1 MRNKLLNTL
10 ILIAATALSTS
21 ASAHL
26 GTDSGTHHTLV
37 DGLLHPLTGLDH
49 LAAML
54 AVGLWSALSA
64 TSARRIWLAPVA
76 FAGMLLVG
84 ALLGLNGLALP
95 AVEPM
100 IAASLLVMGLLV
112 ATRLRVPGPVAAL
125 LVGAF
130 AAFHG
135 LAHGYELAGE
145 PGAALTLA
153 GMLSATV
160 LLHGTGLAA
169 GWALRHRHVWLAR
182 AAGAGRSGRERSAA
196 PAGRCRRGGSAAI
209 AGR

>member
-1 MRNKLLNTL
+1 MLNKNRKTI
-10 ILIAATALSTS
+10 ILIAAYALSTY
-21 ASAHL
+21 AIAHP
-26 GTDSGTHHTLV
+26 GHEVDAHGISFM

-84 ALLGLNGLALP
+84 ALLGLNGLELP

-112 ATRLRVPGPVAAL
+112 ATRAKLPLAVTAGV
-125 LVGAF
+125 VGVF
-130 AAFHG
+130 AVFHG
-135 LAHGYELAGE
+135 IAHGTELAGGGNGFA
-145 PGAALTLA
+145 PLLGMLVATIALHLA
-153 GMLSATV
+153 GVGLGLALRSHSVWWPRVVGGLTALLGGAF
-160 LLHGTGLAA
+160 LLHL
-169 GWALRHRHVWLAR
+169 V
-182 AAGAGRSGRERSAA
+182 
-196 PAGRCRRGGSAAI
+196 
-209 AGR
+209 

>member
-1 MRNKLLNTL
+1 MRRIPLKTI
-10 ILIAATALSTS
+10 ILIAAYALSTY
-21 ASAHL
+21 AAAHP
-26 GTDSGTHHTLV
+26 GHEVDAHGISFM

-84 ALLGLNGLALP
+84 ALLGLNGLELP

-112 ATRLRVPGPVAAL
+112 ATRAKLPLAVTAGV
-125 LVGAF
+125 VGVF
-130 AAFHG
+130 AVFHG
-135 LAHGYELAGE
+135 IAHGTELAGGGNGFA
-145 PGAALTLA
+145 PLLGMLVATIALHLA
-153 GMLSATV
+153 GVGIGLALRAHSVWWPRVVGGLTALLGGAF
-160 LLHGTGLAA
+160 LLHL
-169 GWALRHRHVWLAR
+169 V
-182 AAGAGRSGRERSAA
+182 
-196 PAGRCRRGGSAAI
+196 
-209 AGR
+209 

>member
-1 MRNKLLNTL
+1 MRRIPLKTI
-10 ILIAATALSTS
+10 ILIAAYALSTY
-21 ASAHL
+21 AAAHP
-26 GTDSGTHHTLV
+26 GHEVDAHGISFM

-112 ATRLRVPGPVAAL
+112 ATRAKLPLAVTAGV
-125 LVGAF
+125 VGVF
-130 AAFHG
+130 AVFHG
-135 LAHGYELAGE
+135 IAHGTELAG
-145 PGAALTLA
+145 G
-153 GMLSATV
+153 GTV
-160 LLHGTGLAA
+160 LRRCWACWLPPSRCTWRVWASAWRCAATACGGHGWWA
-169 GWALRHRHVWLAR
+169 G
-182 AAGAGRSGRERSAA
+182 
-196 PAGRCRRGGSAAI
+196 
-209 AGR
+209 

>member
-64 TSARRIWLAPVA
+64 TSARRMWLAPVA

-112 ATRLRVPGPVAAL
+112 ATRAQLPVAVTAGV
-125 LVGAF
+125 VGVF
-130 AAFHG
+130 AVFHG
-135 LAHGYELAGE
+135 IAHGTELAGGGNGFA
-145 PGAALTLA
+145 PLLGMLVATIALHLA
-153 GMLSATV
+153 GVGLGLALRSHSVWWPRVVGGLTALLGGAF
-160 LLHGTGLAA
+160 LLHL
-169 GWALRHRHVWLAR
+169 V
-182 AAGAGRSGRERSAA
+182 
-196 PAGRCRRGGSAAI
+196 
-209 AGR
+209 

>member
-1 MRNKLLNTL
+1 MRRIPLKTI
-10 ILIAATALSTS
+10 ILIAAYALSTY
-21 ASAHL
+21 AAAHP
-26 GTDSGTHHTLV
+26 GHEVDAHGISFM

-112 ATRLRVPGPVAAL
+112 ATRAQLPLAVTAGV
-125 LVGAF
+125 VGVF
-130 AAFHG
+130 AVFHG
-135 LAHGYELAGE
+135 IAHGTELAGGGNGFA
-145 PGAALTLA
+145 PLLGMLVATIALHLA
-153 GMLSATV
+153 GVGLGLALRSHSVWWPRVVGGLTALLGGAF
-160 LLHGTGLAA
+160 LLHL
-169 GWALRHRHVWLAR
+169 V
-182 AAGAGRSGRERSAA
+182 
-196 PAGRCRRGGSAAI
+196 
-209 AGR
+209 

>member
-64 TSARRIWLAPVA
+64 TSARRIWLAPVP
-76 FAGMLLVG
+76 FVGMLLVG

-112 ATRLRVPGPVAAL
+112 ATRAKLPLAVTAGV
-125 LVGAF
+125 VGVF
-130 AAFHG
+130 AVFHG
-135 LAHGYELAGE
+135 IAHGTELAGGGNGFA
-145 PGAALTLA
+145 PLLGMLVATIALHLA
-153 GMLSATV
+153 GVGLGLALRSHSVWWPRVVGGLTALLGGAF
-160 LLHGTGLAA
+160 LLHL
-169 GWALRHRHVWLAR
+169 V
-182 AAGAGRSGRERSAA
+182 
-196 PAGRCRRGGSAAI
+196 
-209 AGR
+209 

>member
-84 ALLGLNGLALP
+84 ALLGLNGMELP

-112 ATRLRVPGPVAAL
+112 ATRAQLPLAVTAGV
-125 LVGAF
+125 VGVF
-130 AAFHG
+130 AVFHG
-135 LAHGYELAGE
+135 IAHGTELAGGGNGFA
-145 PGAALTLA
+145 PLLGMLVATIALHLA
-153 GMLSATV
+153 GVGLGLALRSHSVWWPRVVGGLTALLGGAF
-160 LLHGTGLAA
+160 LLHL
-169 GWALRHRHVWLAR
+169 V
-182 AAGAGRSGRERSAA
+182 
-196 PAGRCRRGGSAAI
+196 
-209 AGR
+209 

>member
-84 ALLGLNGLALP
+84 ALLGLNGMELP

-112 ATRLRVPGPVAAL
+112 ATRAKLPLAVTAGV
-125 LVGAF
+125 VGVF
-130 AAFHG
+130 AVFHG
-135 LAHGYELAGE
+135 IAHGTELAGGGNGFA
-145 PGAALTLA
+145 PLLGMLVATIALHLA
-153 GMLSATV
+153 GVGVGVALRSHSVWWPRVVGGLTALLGGAF
-160 LLHGTGLAA
+160 LLHL
-169 GWALRHRHVWLAR
+169 V
-182 AAGAGRSGRERSAA
+182 
-196 PAGRCRRGGSAAI
+196 
-209 AGR
+209 

>member
-1 MRNKLLNTL
+1 MLNKNRKTI
-10 ILIAATALSTS
+10 ILIAAYALSTY
-21 ASAHL
+21 AIAHP
-26 GTDSGTHHTLV
+26 GHEVDAHGISFM

-84 ALLGLNGLALP
+84 ALLGLNGLELP

-112 ATRLRVPGPVAAL
+112 ATRAQLPLAVTAGV
-125 LVGAF
+125 VGVF
-130 AAFHG
+130 AVFHG
-135 LAHGYELAGE
+135 IAHGTELAGGGNGFA
-145 PGAALTLA
+145 PLLGMLVATIALHLA
-153 GMLSATV
+153 GVGLGLALRSHSVWWPRVVGGLTALLGGAF
-160 LLHGTGLAA
+160 LLHL
-169 GWALRHRHVWLAR
+169 V
-182 AAGAGRSGRERSAA
+182 
-196 PAGRCRRGGSAAI
+196 
-209 AGR
+209 

>member
-64 TSARRIWLAPVA
+64 TSARRMWLAPVA

-112 ATRLRVPGPVAAL
+112 ATRAKLPLAVTAGV
-125 LVGAF
+125 VGVF
-130 AAFHG
+130 AVFHG
-135 LAHGYELAGE
+135 IAHGTELAGGGNGFA
-145 PGAALTLA
+145 PLLGMLVATIALHLA
-153 GMLSATV
+153 GVGLGLALRSHSVWWPRVVGGLTALLGCAF
-160 LLHGTGLAA
+160 LLHL
-169 GWALRHRHVWLAR
+169 V
-182 AAGAGRSGRERSAA
+182 
-196 PAGRCRRGGSAAI
+196 
-209 AGR
+209 

>member
-64 TSARRIWLAPVA
+64 TSARRMWLAPVA

-112 ATRLRVPGPVAAL
+112 ATRAQLPLAVTAGV
-125 LVGAF
+125 VGVF
-130 AAFHG
+130 AVFHG
-135 LAHGYELAGE
+135 IAHGTELAGGGNGFA
-145 PGAALTLA
+145 PLLGMLVATIALHLA
-153 GMLSATV
+153 GVGLGLALRSHSVWWPRVVGGLTALLGGAF
-160 LLHGTGLAA
+160 LLHL
-169 GWALRHRHVWLAR
+169 V
-182 AAGAGRSGRERSAA
+182 
-196 PAGRCRRGGSAAI
+196 
-209 AGR
+209 

>member
-1 MRNKLLNTL
+1 MRRIPLKTI
-10 ILIAATALSTS
+10 ILIAAYALSTY
-21 ASAHL
+21 AAAHP
-26 GTDSGTHHTLV
+26 GHEVDAHSISFM

-112 ATRLRVPGPVAAL
+112 ATRAKLPLAVTAGV
-125 LVGAF
+125 VGVF
-130 AAFHG
+130 AVFHG
-135 LAHGYELAGE
+135 IAHGTELAGGGNGFA
-145 PGAALTLA
+145 PLLGMLVATIALHLA
-153 GMLSATV
+153 GVGLGLALRSHSVWWPRVVGGLTALLGGAF
-160 LLHGTGLAA
+160 LLHL
-169 GWALRHRHVWLAR
+169 V
-182 AAGAGRSGRERSAA
+182 
-196 PAGRCRRGGSAAI
+196 
-209 AGR
+209 

>member
-1 MRNKLLNTL
+1 MLNKNRKTI
-10 ILIAATALSTS
+10 ILIAAYALSTY
-21 ASAHL
+21 AIAHP
-26 GTDSGTHHTLV
+26 GHEVDAHGISFM

-84 ALLGLNGLALP
+84 ALLGLNGMELP

-112 ATRLRVPGPVAAL
+112 ATRAKLPVAVTAGV
-125 LVGAF
+125 VGVF
-130 AAFHG
+130 AVFHG
-135 LAHGYELAGE
+135 VAHGTELAGGGNGFA
-145 PGAALTLA
+145 PLLGMLVATIALHLA
-153 GMLSATV
+153 GVGLGLALRSHSVWWPRVVGGLTALLGGAF
-160 LLHGTGLAA
+160 LLHL
-169 GWALRHRHVWLAR
+169 V
-182 AAGAGRSGRERSAA
+182 
-196 PAGRCRRGGSAAI
+196 
-209 AGR
+209 

>member
-1 MRNKLLNTL
+1 MLNKNRKTI
-10 ILIAATALSTS
+10 ILIATYAFSTY
-21 ASAHL
+21 AAAHP
-26 GTDSGTHHTLV
+26 GHEVDAHGISFM

-112 ATRLRVPGPVAAL
+112 ATRAQLPLAVTAGV
-125 LVGAF
+125 VGVF
-130 AAFHG
+130 AVFHG
-135 LAHGYELAGE
+135 IAHGTELAGGGNGFA
-145 PGAALTLA
+145 PLLGMLVATIALHLA
-153 GMLSATV
+153 GVGLGLALRSHSVWWPRVVGGLTALLGGAF
-160 LLHGTGLAA
+160 LLHL
-169 GWALRHRHVWLAR
+169 V
-182 AAGAGRSGRERSAA
+182 
-196 PAGRCRRGGSAAI
+196 
-209 AGR
+209 

>member
-84 ALLGLNGLALP
+84 ALLGLNGLELP

-112 ATRLRVPGPVAAL
+112 ATRAKLPLAVTAGV
-125 LVGAF
+125 VGVF
-130 AAFHG
+130 AVFHG
-135 LAHGYELAGE
+135 IAHGTELAGGGNGFA
-145 PGAALTLA
+145 PLLGMLVATIALHLA
-153 GMLSATV
+153 GVGLGLARRSHRVWWPRVVGGLTALLGGAF
-160 LLHGTGLAA
+160 LLHL
-169 GWALRHRHVWLAR
+169 V
-182 AAGAGRSGRERSAA
+182 
-196 PAGRCRRGGSAAI
+196 
-209 AGR
+209 

>member
-112 ATRLRVPGPVAAL
+112 ATRAKLPLAVTAGV
-125 LVGAF
+125 VGVF
-130 AAFHG
+130 AVFHG
-135 LAHGYELAGE
+135 IAHGTELAGGGNGFA
-145 PGAALTLA
+145 PLLGMLVATIALHLA
-153 GMLSATV
+153 GVGIGLALRSHSVWWPRVVGGLTALLGGAF
-160 LLHGTGLAA
+160 LLHL
-169 GWALRHRHVWLAR
+169 V
-182 AAGAGRSGRERSAA
+182 
-196 PAGRCRRGGSAAI
+196 
-209 AGR
+209 

>member
-21 ASAHL
+21 SIAHL

-84 ALLGLNGLALP
+84 ALLGLNGMELP

-112 ATRLRVPGPVAAL
+112 ATRAQLSVAVTAGV
-125 LVGAF
+125 VGVF
-130 AAFHG
+130 AVFHG
-135 LAHGYELAGE
+135 IAHGTELAGGGSGFA
-145 PGAALTLA
+145 PLLGMLIATIALHLA
-153 GMLSATV
+153 GVGIGLAVRRHSVWWPRVVGGLTALLGGAF
-160 LLHGTGLAA
+160 LLHL
-169 GWALRHRHVWLAR
+169 V
-182 AAGAGRSGRERSAA
+182 
-196 PAGRCRRGGSAAI
+196 
-209 AGR
+209 

>member
-84 ALLGLNGLALP
+84 ALLGLNGLELP

-112 ATRLRVPGPVAAL
+112 ATRAKLPLAVTAGV
-125 LVGAF
+125 VGVF
-130 AAFHG
+130 AVFHG
-135 LAHGYELAGE
+135 IAHGTELAGGGNGFA
-145 PGAALTLA
+145 PLLGMLVATIALHLA
-153 GMLSATV
+153 GVGLGLALRSHSVWWPRVVGGLTALLGGAF
-160 LLHGTGLAA
+160 LLHL
-169 GWALRHRHVWLAR
+169 V
-182 AAGAGRSGRERSAA
+182 
-196 PAGRCRRGGSAAI
+196 
-209 AGR
+209 

>member
-112 ATRLRVPGPVAAL
+112 ATRAKLPLAVTAGV
-125 LVGAF
+125 VGVF
-130 AAFHG
+130 AVFHG
-135 LAHGYELAGE
+135 IAHGTELAGGGNGFA
-145 PGAALTLA
+145 PLLGMLVATIALHLA
-153 GMLSATV
+153 GVGLGLALRSHSVWWPRVVGGLTALLGCAF
-160 LLHGTGLAA
+160 LLHL
-169 GWALRHRHVWLAR
+169 V
-182 AAGAGRSGRERSAA
+182 
-196 PAGRCRRGGSAAI
+196 
-209 AGR
+209 

>member
-112 ATRLRVPGPVAAL
+112 ATRAKLPLAVTAGV
-125 LVGAF
+125 VGVF
-130 AAFHG
+130 AVFHG
-135 LAHGYELAGE
+135 IAHGTELAGGGNGFA
-145 PGAALTLA
+145 PLLGMLGATIALHLA
-153 GMLSATV
+153 GVGLGLALRSHSVWWPRVVGGLTALLGGAF
-160 LLHGTGLAA
+160 LLHL
-169 GWALRHRHVWLAR
+169 V
-182 AAGAGRSGRERSAA
+182 
-196 PAGRCRRGGSAAI
+196 
-209 AGR
+209 

>member
-1 MRNKLLNTL
+1 MRRAPLKTI
-10 ILIAATALSTS
+10 ILIAAYALSTY
-21 ASAHL
+21 AVAHP
-26 GTDSGTHHTLV
+26 GHEVDVHSISFM

-112 ATRLRVPGPVAAL
+112 ATRAQLPVAVTAGV
-125 LVGAF
+125 VGVF
-130 AAFHG
+130 AVFHG
-135 LAHGYELAGE
+135 IAHGTELAGGGNGFA
-145 PGAALTLA
+145 PLLGMLVATIALHLA
-153 GMLSATV
+153 GVGLGLALRSHSVWWPRVVGGLTALLGGAF
-160 LLHGTGLAA
+160 LLHL
-169 GWALRHRHVWLAR
+169 V
-182 AAGAGRSGRERSAA
+182 
-196 PAGRCRRGGSAAI
+196 
-209 AGR
+209 

>member
-1 MRNKLLNTL
+1 MRRAPLKTI
-10 ILIAATALSTS
+10 ILIAAYALSTY
-21 ASAHL
+21 AAAHP
-26 GTDSGTHHTLV
+26 GHEVDAHGISFM

-112 ATRLRVPGPVAAL
+112 ATRAKLPLAVTAGV
-125 LVGAF
+125 VGVF
-130 AAFHG
+130 AVFHG
-135 LAHGYELAGE
+135 IAHGTELAGGGNGFA
-145 PGAALTLA
+145 PLLGMLVATIALHLA
-153 GMLSATV
+153 GVGLGLALRSHSVWWPRVVGGLTALLGGAF
-160 LLHGTGLAA
+160 LLHL
-169 GWALRHRHVWLAR
+169 V
-182 AAGAGRSGRERSAA
+182 
-196 PAGRCRRGGSAAI
+196 
-209 AGR
+209 

>member
-1 MRNKLLNTL
+1 MRRIPLKTI
-10 ILIAATALSTS
+10 ILIAAYALSTH
-21 ASAHL
+21 AAAHP
-26 GTDSGTHHTLV
+26 GHEVDAHGISFM

-112 ATRLRVPGPVAAL
+112 ATRAQLPLAVTAGV
-125 LVGAF
+125 VGVF
-130 AAFHG
+130 AVFHG
-135 LAHGYELAGE
+135 IAHGTELAGGGNGFA
-145 PGAALTLA
+145 PLLGMLVATIALHLA
-153 GMLSATV
+153 GVGLGLALRSHSVWWPRVVGGLTALLGGAF
-160 LLHGTGLAA
+160 LLHL
-169 GWALRHRHVWLAR
+169 V
-182 AAGAGRSGRERSAA
+182 
-196 PAGRCRRGGSAAI
+196 
-209 AGR
+209 

>member
-64 TSARRIWLAPVA
+64 TSARRILLAPVA

-84 ALLGLNGLALP
+84 ALLGLNGLELP

-112 ATRLRVPGPVAAL
+112 ATRAKLPLAVTAGV
-125 LVGAF
+125 VGVF
-130 AAFHG
+130 AVFHG
-135 LAHGYELAGE
+135 IAHGTELAGGGNGFA
-145 PGAALTLA
+145 PLLGMLVATIALHLA
-153 GMLSATV
+153 GVGLGLALRSHSVWWPRVVGGLTALLGGAF
-160 LLHGTGLAA
+160 LLHL
-169 GWALRHRHVWLAR
+169 V
-182 AAGAGRSGRERSAA
+182 
-196 PAGRCRRGGSAAI
+196 
-209 AGR
+209 

>member
-112 ATRLRVPGPVAAL
+112 ATRAQLPVAVTAGV
-125 LVGAF
+125 VGVF
-130 AAFHG
+130 AVFHG
-135 LAHGYELAGE
+135 IAHGTELAGGGNGFA
-145 PGAALTLA
+145 PLLGMLVATIALHLA
-153 GMLSATV
+153 GVGLSLALRSHSVWWPRVVGGLTALLGGAF
-160 LLHGTGLAA
+160 LLHL
-169 GWALRHRHVWLAR
+169 V
-182 AAGAGRSGRERSAA
+182 
-196 PAGRCRRGGSAAI
+196 
-209 AGR
+209 